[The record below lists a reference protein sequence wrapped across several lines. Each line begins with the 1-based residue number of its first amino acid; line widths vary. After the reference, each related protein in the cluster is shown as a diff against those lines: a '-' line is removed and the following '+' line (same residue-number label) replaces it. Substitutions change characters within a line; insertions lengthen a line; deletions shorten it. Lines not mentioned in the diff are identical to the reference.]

1 MQNKTLIRELV
12 LAEIESDKLSRIEM
26 FSDGRPLTE
35 EEEYR
40 VESLQMLS
48 DQIKEGMSSEDINT
62 AFDMYSDYI
71 NLGWYLWNI
80 ERGNVEEWQKLR
92 KKLGDTNIRCD
103 VD

>member
-12 LAEIESDKLSRIEM
+12 LAEIECDKLCRIEM

-40 VESLQMLS
+40 VESLRMLI
-48 DQIKEGMSSEDINT
+48 DDIKQGMSSEDINT

-71 NLGWYLWNI
+71 NLDWYLWNI

-92 KKLGDTNIRCD
+92 KKLGATCLD
-103 VD
+103 

>member
-12 LAEIESDKLSRIEM
+12 LAEIECDKLEEIER
-26 FSDGRPLTE
+26 FSGGRPLTE

-40 VESLQMLS
+40 VESLRMLI
-48 DQIKEGMSSEDINT
+48 DDIKQGMTSEDIST
-62 AFDMYSDYI
+62 AFDMYGDYV

-92 KKLGDTNIRCD
+92 KKLGATNMNCLD
-103 VD
+103 